1 MSALAFVAAG
11 AAKIAVGV
19 ALTCWGLRSSGHPQG
34 RPGVCA
40 AAVLIFA
47 CAYAVLRFAY
57 VSQFYME
64 GPVGLCLVTS
74 LLAVVA
80 FGYRPAVAVYLGCSL
95 SLCLQASQLAVFTV
109 AGTILP
115 GIDELLSRD
124 GWFGLILEVAS
135 GLVAVIPVALMRREL
150 SAGADR
156 WIRSGHLSLLV
167 VPLAIFIFFSAWQLP
182 SFDGRFPSLELAP
195 IALIAI
201 VFLAIVFSVLILF
214 VSLRMSWQRSEIA
227 RLEVAAASRHER
239 MVLRQADSEEL
250 HRFLHDFRNQIL
262 CAEAMRDADARDTHL
277 RRLDERLEALSTTRF
292 TGNDTLDALLSQKRS
307 EARALGIDFCVTPL
321 AIPALPLDSV
331 EVCTLFGNALDN
343 AMEGCGRLESGVE
356 PYVDVRMTRVG
367 NYLSVAIVN
376 PCVAEPR
383 RAGDGFVSSKRE
395 GNRIGIGVVSMR
407 RVVEKYGGAIQF
419 GFRRGEFS
427 VAWLLPWVQA

>member
-1 MSALAFVAAG
+1 MSALAFGVAG
-11 AAKIAVGV
+11 AAKVAVGA
-19 ALTCWGLRSSGHPQG
+19 ALTYWGLRSPGHPHG

-40 AAVLIFA
+40 AAVLLFV
-47 CAYAVLRFAY
+47 CAYAILRFVY

-64 GPVGLCLVTS
+64 GPVGLCLATS
-74 LLAVVA
+74 LLAAVA

-109 AGTILP
+109 AGAIFP
-115 GIDELLSRD
+115 GIDGLLSRN
-124 GWFGLILEVAS
+124 GWFGLALEVAS
-135 GLVAVIPVALMRREL
+135 GFVAVIPVALMKREL
-150 SAGADR
+150 CGGADR
-156 WIRSGHLSLLV
+156 WIRCGHLSLLV

-182 SFDGRFPSLELAP
+182 SFDNRFPPLELAP

-201 VFLAIVFSVLILF
+201 VFLAIVFSVLIFF

-262 CAEAMRDADARDTHL
+262 CAEAMRDADVRDAHL
-277 RRLDERLEALSTTRF
+277 RRLDERLETLSTTRF

-307 EARALGIDFCVTPL
+307 EARAMGIDFCVKPL
-321 AIPALPLDSV
+321 ALPALPLDSV

-343 AMEGCGRLESGVE
+343 AMEGCGRLESDVE
-356 PYVDVRMTRVG
+356 PYVDMRMSRVG

-376 PCVAEPR
+376 PCVAAPR

-395 GNRIGIGVVSMR
+395 DNRVGIGVVSMR
-407 RVVEKYGGAIQF
+407 RVVEKYGGAIRF
-419 GFRRGEFS
+419 GFRCGEFS
-427 VAWLLPWVQA
+427 VVLLLPWAEA